1 MLQSVQ
7 SEFYKMESEV
17 DNCGEKYQ
25 NWHDRPYFV
34 TAADQFVPTTAT
46 TDRNSHLRHY
56 YENLSAFGIVQ
67 HQDEFVDRSTVEPKM
82 LDIFSECGYCCYNN
96 NNNNSTNIEPI
107 FNYEFDVPESP
118 DSLASTAAAIGFR
131 HQNADL
137 SETMNQQ
144 VPQISI
150 KCRTS
155 DDHQSINSHLG
166 NLKKKLNILL
176 FEYLNKLN
184 LN

>member
-7 SEFYKMESEV
+7 SEFYKSEV
-17 DNCGEKYQ
+17 DNCGEKYH
-25 NWHDRPYFV
+25 NWNDRPYFV
-34 TAADQFVPTTAT
+34 NDQFVPTTTT
-46 TDRNSHLRHY
+46 TDRSSHLRHY

-67 HQDEFVDRSTVEPKM
+67 QQDEFVDRSTVEPKM

-96 NNNNSTNIEPI
+96 NNNNNSTNIEPI

-118 DSLASTAAAIGFR
+118 ESLASSAAAATIGFLC
-131 HQNADL
+131 QNADPG
-137 SETMNQQ
+137 ETMNQQ

-150 KCRTS
+150 VECRTS

-166 NLKKKLNILL
+166 NLKKKINILL
-176 FEYLNKLN
+176 FE
-184 LN
+184 